1 MWNSR
6 TVFFSSLLSKAFY
19 LQKIEHSRKKSMEKT
34 IKTHHSFQHLFNHFS
49 SLLWF
54 FRTSWWFLWPFCWR
68 ASGRIGRWVQ
78 RSALCVYQAS
88 WKKACQWVPPPHPPW
103 PSMLLVNWFF
113 LFLFLEVL
121 QTHGGFTPRS
131 TPLLHSFLFRAF
143 RLRRC
148 GVWFVRSS
156 FSGLCHW
163 WLGEDA
169 GGLLPTAKFRWC
181 QESHRF
187 LLLLRGFCAKLTWE
201 WLLGNGTCCHYS
213 RIPFRDL
220 EGEFDWC
227 IYWSGDHVPAGWQQI
242 IDLESPLGQDSWVSA
257 NNGCRVYIFVYL
269 WFQYPYWSIKLA
281 RSF

>member
-1 MWNSR
+1 MIPVAFLLESFWQDWEMSSR
-6 TVFFSSLLSKAFY
+6 VGSSCVPSLLEESMPSECPLPILRDLPCWWSTAF
-19 LQKIEHSRKKSMEKT
+19 
-34 IKTHHSFQHLFNHFS
+34 
-49 SLLWF
+49 
-54 FRTSWWFLWPFCWR
+54 FC
-68 ASGRIGRWVQ
+68 
-78 RSALCVYQAS
+78 
-88 WKKACQWVPPPHPPW
+88 
-103 PSMLLVNWFF
+103 
-113 LFLFLEVL
+113 FLFLEVL

-181 QESHRF
+181 QESHWF
-187 LLLLRGFCAKLTWE
+187 LLLLVDFALNLPENDYWEMARAATTAEFPFETWRENLIGAYTEAVTMFRQGDNKSLTLNHLWVRTVG
-201 WLLGNGTCCHYS
+201 W
-213 RIPFRDL
+213 
-220 EGEFDWC
+220 
-227 IYWSGDHVPAGWQQI
+227 VPTM
-242 IDLESPLGQDSWVSA
+242 DVY
-257 NNGCRVYIFVYL
+257 RVYIFVYL

>member
-1 MWNSR
+1 MIPVAFLLESFWQDWEMSSR
-6 TVFFSSLLSKAFY
+6 VGSSCVPSLLEESMPSECPLPILRDLPCWWSTAF
-19 LQKIEHSRKKSMEKT
+19 
-34 IKTHHSFQHLFNHFS
+34 
-49 SLLWF
+49 
-54 FRTSWWFLWPFCWR
+54 FC
-68 ASGRIGRWVQ
+68 
-78 RSALCVYQAS
+78 
-88 WKKACQWVPPPHPPW
+88 
-103 PSMLLVNWFF
+103 
-113 LFLFLEVL
+113 FLFLEVL

-181 QESHRF
+181 QESHWF
-187 LLLLRGFCAKLTWE
+187 LLLLRGFCTKLTWE

-242 IDLESPLGQDSWVSA
+242 IDLESPLGQDSRVSA
-257 NNGCRVYIFVYL
+257 NNGCI
-269 WFQYPYWSIKLA
+269 
-281 RSF
+281 